1 MNSNM
6 NSLLAEQHQPDRIR
20 IASHDRRGHSEPRT
34 RGDGTPTR
42 WISLAHAA
50 LNQAKMAA
58 PRAQHLPLPVPQS
71 PAAPDRGTI
80 GPRDGLRGSV
90 ELWRSSAVRA
100 ANDSAVFA
108 VAERTG

>member
-20 IASHDRRGHSEPRT
+20 TVSHDRRGHSEPRT
-34 RGDGTPTR
+34 RGDRAPTR

-58 PRAQHLPLPVPQS
+58 PRTAS
-71 PAAPDRGTI
+71 A
-80 GPRDGLRGSV
+80 SSS
-90 ELWRSSAVRA
+90 SSAPGCA
-100 ANDSAVFA
+100 
-108 VAERTG
+108 